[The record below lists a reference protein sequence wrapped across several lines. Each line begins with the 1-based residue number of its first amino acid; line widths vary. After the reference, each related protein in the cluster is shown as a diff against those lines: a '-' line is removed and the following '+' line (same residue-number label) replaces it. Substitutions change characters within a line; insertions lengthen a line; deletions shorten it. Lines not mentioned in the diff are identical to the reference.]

1 MVRSASMSMRPLLA
15 PGPFRVEHLREGS
28 PYELSDG
35 NPVFCLPTGRRG
47 GRANLIGGEV
57 LETDPAVKSAG
68 VDVGFSRD
76 ASNLRAPDVSV
87 GDFADE
93 PGWAPAA
100 PPLAVEYADTGQ
112 DEGELQKKIA
122 ELLDAGTKLVWVVR
136 LVGPRRVEIHE
147 RRRPMRL
154 AKPGEALTA
163 PGILKN
169 PVPVLAL
176 YDREAAHEAT
186 LRNLLQRRG
195 YESLDAVR
203 AEAAAK
209 GQIEGKIEGKIEGEI
224 EGEIKGCR
232 DALFAVLESRG
243 LAVSE
248 DERARILA
256 ARDPGVLA
264 RWVARAA
271 TAGTSAEALA
281 TRKGS
286 TTGQSPKPRLDAAA
300 SPRKPRRK

>member
-1 MVRSASMSMRPLLA
+1 MQA
-15 PGPFRVEHLREGS
+15 PGPFRADQIPEGS

-35 NPVFCLPTGRRG
+35 HPLLCMPTGRRG

-57 LETDPAVKSAG
+57 LDTDPAVTSAG
-68 VDVGFSRD
+68 VDVGFSKD
-76 ASNLRAPDVSV
+76 PSHLRAPDVSV

-93 PGWAPAA
+93 PGWAPGA

-112 DEGELQKKIA
+112 DEAELEKKIA
-122 ELLDAGTKLVWVVR
+122 ELLGAGTKHVWVVR

-147 RRRPMRL
+147 PGRRMRL

-176 YDREAAHEAT
+176 YDREAAHDAT

-195 YESLDAVR
+195 YESVEAVR
-203 AEAAAK
+203 AEGK
-209 GQIEGKIEGKIEGEI
+209 IEGRIEGKIESRREM
-224 EGEIKGCR
+224 
-232 DALFAVLESRG
+232 LLEMLGVRG
-243 LAVSE
+243 LAVSA

-256 ARDPGVLA
+256 ARDLDLLG
-264 RWVARAA
+264 RWMLQAMAAA
-271 TAGTSAEALA
+271 TTAEAL
-281 TRKGS
+281 S
-286 TTGQSPKPRLDAAA
+286 SPPPPSA
-300 SPRKPRRK
+300 